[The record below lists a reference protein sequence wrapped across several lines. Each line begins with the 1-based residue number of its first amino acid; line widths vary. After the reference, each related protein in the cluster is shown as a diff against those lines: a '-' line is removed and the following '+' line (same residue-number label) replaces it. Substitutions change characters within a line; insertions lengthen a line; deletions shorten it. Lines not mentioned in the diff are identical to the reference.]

1 LQRAVRSASGL
12 APRQLGAEVVSLHK
26 KPAGHNLGDEAGEA
40 ARSFTL
46 FGGNPIPILVSAL
59 ALIFSG
65 VSLHETVLKQA
76 HLHVFVPDTIAYTRD
91 PDGSFEVFAI
101 PLTVSNSGARD
112 GIVTSLKLEVRNSA
126 TSATQKLEASYF
138 AGSEYFST
146 KEDVANNVRRSKT
159 PFAPLSVTGRGSITS
174 TVLFYGRQY
183 QEQRVVAG
191 QGRYELL
198 LTVEARP
205 TTALGFLDALWAGD
219 IAPQRL
225 VYELPQVSRFFDGRM
240 ASGNSERMFRAQ

>member
-1 LQRAVRSASGL
+1 M
-12 APRQLGAEVVSLHK
+12 
-26 KPAGHNLGDEAGEA
+26 
-40 ARSFTL
+40 
-46 FGGNPIPILVSAL
+46 LVSAL

-65 VSLHETVLKQA
+65 VSLYETVLKQA
-76 HLHVFVPDTIAYTRD
+76 HLHVFVPDAIAYTRD

-126 TSATQKLEASYF
+126 TSTTQTLEASYF

-146 KEDVANNVRRSKT
+146 KEDVASNVRRSKT
-159 PFAPLSVTGRGSITS
+159 PFAPLSVTGRGSVTS
-174 TVLFYGRQY
+174 NVLFYGRQF
-183 QEQRVVAG
+183 QEQRIVAG

-198 LTVEARP
+198 LTAETRP
-205 TTALGFLDALWAGD
+205 TTALRFLDALWASD
-219 IAPQRL
+219 IAPQRF

-240 ASGNSERMFRAQ
+240 ASGHSERMFRAQ